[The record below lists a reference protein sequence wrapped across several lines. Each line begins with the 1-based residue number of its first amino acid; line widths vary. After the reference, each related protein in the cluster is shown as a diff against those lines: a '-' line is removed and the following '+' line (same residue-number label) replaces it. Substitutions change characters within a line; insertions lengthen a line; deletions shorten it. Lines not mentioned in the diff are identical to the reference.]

1 MRRKEVW
8 DQGGTTSNI
17 GGKPQCAEAPQQL
30 RSWSLNLGLGKEASL
45 PIQGSLLID

>member
-17 GGKPQCAEAPQQL
+17 GGKPLCAEAPQQL
-30 RSWSLNLGLGKEASL
+30 RSWSLSLGLGKEASL

>member
-8 DQGGTTSNI
+8 DQVGSKGSI
-17 GGKPQCAEAPQQL
+17 GGRFLDFCSSTAE
-30 RSWSLNLGLGKEASL
+30 RGMGEEASL